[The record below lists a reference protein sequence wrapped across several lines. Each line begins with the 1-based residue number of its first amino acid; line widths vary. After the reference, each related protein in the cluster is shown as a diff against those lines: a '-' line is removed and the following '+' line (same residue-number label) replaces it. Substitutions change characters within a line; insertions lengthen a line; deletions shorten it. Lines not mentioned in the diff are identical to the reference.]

1 MGKILLTVAVIYA
14 VWFIFK
20 YRKRIAA
27 AHKTVMD
34 QKAREAAAD
43 AAARTPGTPLAQD
56 LLPCPKC
63 GAYVATGA
71 VCSCQKA

>member
-1 MGKILLTVAVIYA
+1 MISLLKIAFTIAVIYA

-20 YRKRIAA
+20 YRNRIAA

-34 QKAREAAAD
+34 EKARAAA
-43 AAARTPGTPLAQD
+43 AHAPGPAAQD

-63 GAYVATGA
+63 GAYRAAGLA
-71 VCSCQKA
+71 CACEKAR